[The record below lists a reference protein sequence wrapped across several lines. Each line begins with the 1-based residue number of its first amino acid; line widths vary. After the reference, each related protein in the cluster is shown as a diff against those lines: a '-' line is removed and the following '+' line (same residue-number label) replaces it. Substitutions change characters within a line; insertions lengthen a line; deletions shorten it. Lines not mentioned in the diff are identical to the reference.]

1 MEFTFFEA
9 LFLSFFPLIGL
20 VVIGTLED
28 FLR

>member
-1 MEFTFFEA
+1 MDFSVFEIVLLAFTPF
-9 LFLSFFPLIGL
+9 IGL